1 MSSDIFALSVSE
13 ISRQESPHVIVAGA
27 LRYVDKGLSS
37 AISEMNSYRDLRKSS
52 GKSRRLVGGGCH
64 SFGSS
69 QCFVSGDFAQIRR

>member
-13 ISRQESPHVIVAGA
+13 ISRQESPYIIVARA

-52 GKSRRLVGGGCH
+52 GKSRRHALCRETLLRLEGE
-64 SFGSS
+64 
-69 QCFVSGDFAQIRR
+69 QA